1 MSVVHRYSVYKNNH
15 FHPDISNPEQ
25 FIVMAN
31 KAKYGVMSVRDVY
44 DEDEQHDG
52 NINCP
57 WCGKLFSFDQSLP
70 SSFYYE
76 LADGLTPVGEE
87 EGQTSLNYQ
96 LEDDKE
102 YDWYALL
109 ICPTCRKMEL
119 MLEKKMF
126 ETNAKESKG
135 EDDGILEE

>member
-1 MSVVHRYSVYKNNH
+1 MSVVHRYSSYKNSH

-31 KAKYGVMSVRDVY
+31 KTKYGVLSVRDVY
-44 DEDEQHDG
+44 EEDGQHDG

-57 WCGKLFSFDQSLP
+57 WCGRRFSFDESLP

-76 LADGLTPVGEE
+76 LADGLTQVDEE
-87 EGQTSLNYQ
+87 EGQPNLNYQ

-126 ETNAKESKG
+126 EENEKKESKG
-135 EDDGILEE
+135 EDDGILE